1 MLFFSYRVSRH
12 DCTKF
17 SPFYLVY
24 GRNARLPVDIN
35 LKGEENGEEDVMGC
49 HQREKEKFIVAEVG
63 DKEEGLEE
71 SLYVRTQAMIDIR
84 KKALENIEVA
94 QTRQKRYYD
103 AKHSKDKSCYKVG
116 ALVLV
121 KNARKLTRKGSKLE
135 PNWTGPYQIAEVVGR
150 GTFRLCHQD
159 DNSKV
164 LSTIYIT

>member
-1 MLFFSYRVSRH
+1 MSSKRRGK
-12 DCTKF
+12 C
-17 SPFYLVY
+17 
-24 GRNARLPVDIN
+24 
-35 LKGEENGEEDVMGC
+35 
-49 HQREKEKFIVAEVG
+49 IVAEVG
-63 DKEEGLEE
+63 YREEGLED
-71 SLYVRTQAMIDIR
+71 SLYVRTQVMIDIR
-84 KKALENIEVA
+84 KKALENIEEA

-159 DNSKV
+159 DNTKL
-164 LSTIYIT
+164 LSTLYNMTRLKIYHKREYDVERDNNVSIVICIL